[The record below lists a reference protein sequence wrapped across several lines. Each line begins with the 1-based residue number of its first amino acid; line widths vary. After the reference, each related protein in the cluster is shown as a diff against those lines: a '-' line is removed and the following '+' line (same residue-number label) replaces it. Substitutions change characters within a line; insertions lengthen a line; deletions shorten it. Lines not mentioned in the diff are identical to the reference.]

1 MGNQLTTLLAQISSW
16 SRAMQW
22 AFWAGILTIAFLV
35 WDATIAN
42 IGAQWS
48 AKANQIEMQITEV
61 NKPVFLTA
69 TDKKH
74 ISSFGE
80 VDLPR
85 TKSDG
90 ASAMTEAV
98 HEILASHSV
107 KNDEYTRTKTSRMKS
122 GSLPGIAT
130 SGQQIEQVIGDL
142 RFEASQEEILR
153 VISALESN
161 PSIDAVTDIRLTKK
175 EGRLIRVDLAVEA
188 WVVSTSS
195 RKGRK

>member
-1 MGNQLTTLLAQISSW
+1 
-16 SRAMQW
+16 MQW
-22 AFWAGILTIAFLV
+22 AFWAGILTVAFLV

-42 IGAQWS
+42 VGANWS
-48 AKANQIEMQITEV
+48 AQANQIEMQIAEV
-61 NKPVFLTA
+61 NKPIFLTA

-74 ISSFGE
+74 ISSFGK

-85 TKSDG
+85 SKSNG

-98 HEILASHSV
+98 HEILASHTV

-142 RFEASQEEILR
+142 RFEASQEEILK
-153 VISALESN
+153 VISALESS
-161 PSIDAVTDIRLTKK
+161 PTIDAVTDIRLTKK
-175 EGRLIRVDLAVEA
+175 EGRMIRVDLSVEA
-188 WVVSTSS
+188 WVVGSSS
-195 RKGRK
+195 RKGQR